1 MVGEASGSHGQVASL
16 WSPGCEAA
24 GHLGTPRSPLVQPL
38 GKGFLH
44 WCSGSRP
51 LWAAHSLP
59 LDEPSLSL

>member
-1 MVGEASGSHGQVASL
+1 MGKLLPCGAPGVRLQVISGLPGLSLCSLKGEA
-16 WSPGCEAA
+16 
-24 GHLGTPRSPLVQPL
+24 
-38 GKGFLH
+38 FLH